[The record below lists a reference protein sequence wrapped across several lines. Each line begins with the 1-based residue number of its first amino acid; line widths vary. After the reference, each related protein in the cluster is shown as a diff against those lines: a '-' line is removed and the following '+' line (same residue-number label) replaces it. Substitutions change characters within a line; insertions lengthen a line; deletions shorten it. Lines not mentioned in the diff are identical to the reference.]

1 MKFFVTMFSALI
13 MGVLVFILI
22 HWGVDYAINKEYMS
36 DTSIA
41 NREKDYID
49 NLQSYIT
56 RNDLSSK
63 DTADI
68 TQWVKSQRYVYLVI
82 YKDKELIYDSQKAA
96 EEEEQK
102 AHGTPLPDA
111 ADKDT
116 DSSDKKPSATDTK
129 SDISQYF
136 DTDGT
141 LFPIKLS
148 DGTMFASVSEFTQ
161 ELYYNLSYIV
171 SIMAAFILFAVIMM
185 IYFNQTTIRIERL
198 AGDVRKI
205 EQNNDLPDI
214 VSSGCDEIAG
224 LANDVNKMKNSIF
237 KKMQEE
243 QDAWRA
249 NTELITAMSHDIRNP
264 LTVLMGYLDVM
275 DMQQDTSDTLKSY
288 IAACKETTVKI
299 KNLSDDMFQYF
310 LVFGKKDIDMSIE
323 EYDAQTL
330 LEQTLAEH
338 MLLMTENGY
347 TFVSEMLDKQCTISI
362 DAAAWA
368 RVIDNLFSNLKKY
381 ADKTKPIYIS
391 VTADQNDVTLIMKNS
406 TVQNDVESNG
416 IGLKTCAK
424 IMASMNDGFCTE
436 ANNDMFTV
444 TIKIPIKRIGSPWKQ

>member
-1 MKFFVTMFSALI
+1 MFAALVLGVFMFV
-13 MGVLVFILI
+13 LI

-36 DTSIA
+36 DESVD
-41 NREKDYID
+41 NREKSYID
-49 NLQSYIT
+49 DFQSYIT

-63 DTADI
+63 DTAEI
-68 TQWVKSQRYVYLVI
+68 TQWVKNQRYVYLVI
-82 YKDKELIYDSQKAA
+82 YKDTELIYDSQKAQ
-96 EEEEQK
+96 EEEEK
-102 AHGTPLPDA
+102 THGTPLPGT

-116 DSSDKKPSATDTK
+116 ADTNKKPSVADK
-129 SDISQYF
+129 KEDISQYL
-136 DTDGT
+136 DKDAT
-141 LFPIKLS
+141 LFPIRLS

-171 SIMAAFILFAVIMM
+171 AIMAAFILFAIIMM

-205 EQNNDLPDI
+205 EQNNELPDL
-214 VSSGCDEIAG
+214 VCVGCDEIAG

-275 DMQQDTSDTLKSY
+275 DMQKDTPEALKSY
-288 IAACKETTVKI
+288 IAACKETAVKI

-310 LVFGKKDIDMSIE
+310 LVFGKKDIDMQIE
-323 EYDAQTL
+323 EYDAQVL
-330 LEQTLAEH
+330 FNQTIAEH

-347 TFVSEMLDKQCTISI
+347 TFVSEMLDKPCTVLI
-362 DAAAWA
+362 DAAALA

-381 ADKTKPIYIS
+381 ADKAQPIYIS
-391 VTADQNDVTLIMKNS
+391 VASDQNNVTLIMKNS

-416 IGLKTCAK
+416 IGLKTCTK
-424 IMASMNDGFCTE
+424 IMASMNAGFFTE
-436 ANNDMFTV
+436 ANSDTFTV
-444 TIKIPIKRIGSPWKQ
+444 TLTIPTKRIELPWKQ